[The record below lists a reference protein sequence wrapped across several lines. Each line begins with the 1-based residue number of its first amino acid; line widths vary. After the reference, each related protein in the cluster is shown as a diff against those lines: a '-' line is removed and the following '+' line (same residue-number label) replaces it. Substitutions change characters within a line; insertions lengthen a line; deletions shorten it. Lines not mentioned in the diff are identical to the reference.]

1 MIVTSSPLLINALE
15 QTSLQIHVAALD
27 TERLQ
32 REDIERLY
40 GKFSAKE
47 QA

>member
-1 MIVTSSPLLINALE
+1 MSTSLFINALE

-32 REDIERLY
+32 REDIVRREILC
-40 GKFSAKE
+40 
-47 QA
+47 